1 MVEEYLEPGFDPR
14 SLKVAQLR
22 RVLTENEV
30 EFPSHSKKA
39 LLVRLFEERVA
50 PQVPQLRK
58 KYSRMS
64 PSDEDIVQVRTR
76 SSMRVKSEEG
86 SDDSK
91 SHHKKS
97 RKRRGTEEDTKDAE
111 GDVEM
116 DQRRPKS
123 SRGKRRKRIGE
134 GEHTPITEKV
144 AKKSPH
150 KSPRKSLII
159 EKFESS
165 DSSSD
170 ASSISNHNVDSP
182 DLSKLKVSDAFSE
195 QLRIALNHNGE
206 QRDDYSK
213 PDQTETATATVATSE
228 DGAEDTFR
236 SLKYEPLARI
246 STPEL
251 PTSRQ
256 VEESEERV
264 ERVGKQIAQQQV
276 DVKLEEPPLE
286 AAVKGQQ
293 HQTRKQRQRQ
303 KRKQRQKQME
313 ASSPK
318 PKENVQEHEK
328 EREDEQEEIEEET
341 QQVKE
346 RQGKAEEQPQEEE
359 YEEQIAEREIQTRAR
374 NRHRPLSSVSCG
386 AIKRAMRFTMKTLY
400 NLLLFS
406 VIVLPTLFGLWYRE
420 QRILLGYCGSELDP
434 LHFPSPTWNRLETH
448 LPKPSCLQCPE
459 NALCYPYMQ
468 IKCKPEYA
476 LKRNPWSLYGLLPLR
491 DSCLKDSKRE
501 KLIAEVVKKSLEFL
515 RVKNARVSC
524 GECDD
529 DIKSGMIEEE
539 LYQIFYES
547 KAPWINDE
555 EFDELW
561 TQAVADLKKEPEI
574 TWRQVST
581 TEFLINFEIF
591 AKIFDT
597 NSESFLNQLPESEH
611 RSFRDPQYNTR
622 TDGLSWKER
631 HIPKAGNQI
640 GVFRSTSKKY
650 IGLRCKFEREIY
662 QTCYKNR
669 YLIGASSFGAIL
681 AKVVEFKLR
690 KFLKEREKVDKLT
703 KRVIH
708 RLKSAKKS
716 KGEGPKFLS
725 TVQLRDVFLSDEVD
739 LKYKNHLW
747 QQTARKLELNN
758 TNVKSS
764 LIEIHGEIMKCWEW
778 IGPLEEDSEEKE
790 TSSN

>member
-1 MVEEYLEPGFDPR
+1 MVEEYLKPGFDPR

-58 KYSRMS
+58 KYNRMS

-76 SSMRVKSEEG
+76 SSMRVKSEES

-165 DSSSD
+165 DSSSE

-228 DGAEDTFR
+228 DGVEDTFR

-286 AAVKGQQ
+286 AATKEQQ
-293 HQTRKQRQRQ
+293 RQTRKQRQRQ

-328 EREDEQEEIEEET
+328 ERENEQEEVEEEL

-346 RQGKAEEQPQEEE
+346 RQVEAKEQPQEEE
-359 YEEQIAEREIQTRAR
+359 HEEKIAEPETQKRSR
-374 NRHRPLSSVSCG
+374 NCHKPFSSASCG
-386 AIKRAMRFTMKTLY
+386 AIKRAMRFTIKTLY

-420 QRILLGYCGSELDP
+420 QRILVGYCGQELDP
-434 LHFPSPTWNRLETH
+434 LHFSSPTWNRLETH

-459 NALCYPYMQ
+459 NALCYPSMQ

-476 LKRNPWSLYGLLPLR
+476 LKRNPWSLYGLLPLS
-491 DSCLKDSKRE
+491 DSCVKDSKRE

-561 TQAVADLKKEPEI
+561 TQAVVDLKKEPEI
-574 TWRQVST
+574 TWRQLS
-581 TEFLINFEIF
+581 
-591 AKIFDT
+591 
-597 NSESFLNQLPESEH
+597 ESEH
-611 RSFRDPQYNTR
+611 RSSRDPQHNTR
-622 TDGLSWKER
+622 TDGVSWKER
-631 HIPKAGNQI
+631 HIPKARNQI

-650 IGLRCKFEREIY
+650 IGLKCKFEREIY

-708 RLKSAKKS
+708 KLKSVKKS
-716 KGEGPKFLS
+716 KEEGPKFLS

-747 QQTARKLELNN
+747 QQTARKLEHNN

-778 IGPLEEDSEEKE
+778 IGPLDEDSEEKE